1 MTVSPFVRSALDAVI
16 PSTARWLLALM
27 SRLEEH
33 DLDAA
38 TRWEFLKRTLTN
50 LRDRAPAQE
59 RDR

>member
-50 LRDRAPAQE
+50 LRDRAPA
-59 RDR
+59 